1 MKKESYDFFIYSLSL
16 KLVLEVDHLR
26 KLKISTMSK
35 TLENKSAMLKD
46 LKKAV
51 NSFVYSPTESKL
63 ANCRLQVTE
72 LVQFLQS
79 IEVPKEEAKKPKAS
93 KSKSK
98 ASKPKATKP
107 KATKPKASKE
117 ESMTVSHKEIADA
130 LGLTA
135 KSPKPKASK
144 SSSKT
149 GRKAEIEAL
158 LSSGKKMKRAER
170 SVLNKEL
177 FALQTAEKRSS
188 KKSKSKAI
196 RRPKRTSEA
205 GLELTQAKDGIGIG
219 KAKKTKAVALD
230 GSQAMPFEPRKEV
243 EVVEPKVRKKEFMK
257 VTLLEGETPQE
268 AMARLRSAQI
278 EAARLEAEALIAD
291 TAPF

>member
-1 MKKESYDFFIYSLSL
+1 
-16 KLVLEVDHLR
+16 
-26 KLKISTMSK
+26 MSK

-79 IEVPKEEAKKPKAS
+79 IEVPKEEPKKPKASKSKPKAS

-98 ASKPKATKP
+98 ASKPKAT
-107 KATKPKASKE
+107 T
-117 ESMTVSHKEIADA
+117 
-130 LGLTA
+130 
-135 KSPKPKASK
+135 KPKASK

-149 GRKAEIEAL
+149 DRKAEIEAL

-188 KKSKSKAI
+188 KKSKPKTV
-196 RRPKRTSEA
+196 RRPKRTSTA

-243 EVVEPKVRKKEFMK
+243 PVVEPKARKKEQMK
-257 VTLLEGETPQE
+257 LTLLEGETPQE
-268 AMARLRSAQI
+268 AMARHRSAQI
-278 EAARLEAEALIAD
+278 EAARLEAEALIAE

>member
-1 MKKESYDFFIYSLSL
+1 
-16 KLVLEVDHLR
+16 
-26 KLKISTMSK
+26 MSK

-98 ASKPKATKP
+98 ASKPKAT
-107 KATKPKASKE
+107 
-117 ESMTVSHKEIADA
+117 
-130 LGLTA
+130 
-135 KSPKPKASK
+135 PKPKASK
-144 SSSKT
+144 SSKPKASKSSKKT
-149 GRKAEIEAL
+149 GRVAEIEAL

-177 FALQTAEKRSS
+177 FALQTKERTTSSS
-188 KKSKSKAI
+188 KRKKKAV

-205 GLELTQAKDGIGIG
+205 GLELTQAKTSTANKVG
-219 KAKKTKAVALD
+219 KVKKTKVVNAVD
-230 GSQAMPFEPRKEV
+230 GGEAQPFEPRKEV
-243 EVVEPKVRKKEFMK
+243 PVVEPKVRRKEQMK
-257 VTLLEGETPQE
+257 LTLLEGETPQE
-268 AMARLRSAQI
+268 AMARHRSAEI
-278 EAARLEAEALIAD
+278 EAARLEALALIAE

>member
-1 MKKESYDFFIYSLSL
+1 
-16 KLVLEVDHLR
+16 
-26 KLKISTMSK
+26 
-35 TLENKSAMLKD
+35 MLKD

-93 KSKSK
+93 KSKPSK
-98 ASKPKATKP
+98 KSLT
-107 KATKPKASKE
+107 SKE
-117 ESMTVSHKEIADA
+117 SDR
-130 LGLTA
+130 
-135 KSPKPKASK
+135 KS
-144 SSSKT
+144 
-149 GRKAEIEAL
+149 EIEAL

-177 FALQTAEKRSS
+177 FALQTAERRSS
-188 KKSKSKAI
+188 KKSKSKTV

-243 EVVEPKVRKKEFMK
+243 EVSEPKVRKKEFMK

-268 AMARLRSAQI
+268 AMARLRSAEI

>member
-1 MKKESYDFFIYSLSL
+1 
-16 KLVLEVDHLR
+16 
-26 KLKISTMSK
+26 MSK

-51 NSFVYSPTESKL
+51 NSFVYSPSESKL

-79 IEVPKEEAKKPKAS
+79 IEVPKEEPKKPKAS

-98 ASKPKATKP
+98 ASKPKATP
-107 KATKPKASKE
+107 KPKASK
-117 ESMTVSHKEIADA
+117 SS
-130 LGLTA
+130 
-135 KSPKPKASK
+135 KPKASK

-158 LSSGKKMKRAER
+158 LSSDKKMKRAER

-177 FALQTAEKRSS
+177 FALQTAERRSS
-188 KKSKSKAI
+188 KKSKSKTV
-196 RRPKRTSEA
+196 RRPKRTSA
-205 GLELTQAKDGIGIG
+205 NGLELTQAKTATANKVG
-219 KAKKTKAVALD
+219 KVKKTKVVNAVD
-230 GSQAMPFEPRKEV
+230 GGEAQPFEPRKEV
-243 EVVEPKVRKKEFMK
+243 PVVEPKVRKKEQMK
-257 VTLLEGETPQE
+257 LTLLEGETPQE
-268 AMARLRSAQI
+268 AMARHRSAQI

>member
-1 MKKESYDFFIYSLSL
+1 
-16 KLVLEVDHLR
+16 
-26 KLKISTMSK
+26 
-35 TLENKSAMLKD
+35 MLKD

-98 ASKPKATKP
+98 S
-107 KATKPKASKE
+107 
-117 ESMTVSHKEIADA
+117 
-130 LGLTA
+130 
-135 KSPKPKASK
+135 KPKASK
-144 SSSKT
+144 SSKKT

-177 FALQTAEKRSS
+177 FALQTAERRSS
-188 KKSKSKAI
+188 KKSKSKAV
-196 RRPKRTSEA
+196 RRPKRTSKA
-205 GLELTQAKDGIGIG
+205 GLELTQAKTSTANKVG
-219 KAKKTKAVALD
+219 KVKKTKVVNAAD
-230 GSQAMPFEPRKEV
+230 GGEAQPFEPRKEV
-243 EVVEPKVRKKEFMK
+243 PVVEPKVRKKQQML
-257 VTLLEGETPQE
+257 TLLEGETPQE
-268 AMARLRSAQI
+268 AMARQRSAQI
-278 EAARLEAEALIAD
+278 EAERLEAEALIAD
-291 TAPF
+291 TSPF